1 MLYINLKKLT
11 KCSLSSRAYVKKA
24 IEVDYLLRGFI
35 LPKTKNIYYLR

>member
-24 IEVDYLLRGFI
+24 IANKKLITYCAEL
-35 LPKTKNIYYLR
+35 YYLR